1 MTKKIVIIGGGPA
14 GIEAAK
20 AAKREGADV
29 TIVSN
34 APIGGRAGWHSLL
47 PSKVWL
53 TVADTLGVFHEAD
66 ALGVS
71 HPPIVEPAPTDVLA
85 RLKQIKTAWNEQ
97 QQQALHDLDVEI
109 LTGTAVFNSPN
120 SIELRDKEG
129 NPTSEI
135 EADAFI
141 ITTGSVPI
149 FPPAMKPN
157 GKGIIAPRFA
167 SALKK
172 LPKTVVVVGGGATG
186 SEFAYLFCGL
196 GLEVTWIVEQKGVL
210 PDFDSAA
217 GQFLADALVK
227 QGVKLVHG
235 DRATD
240 IEDMGDFVQVTLADG
255 SKRKAEMAFLAIG
268 RKPDVG
274 NLNLEAAGLPVKNGT
289 VAVDEYGR
297 STNPNIYL
305 AGDVTGSP
313 MIANRAMA
321 QAWVAGQHAAG
332 GIVEAYDAETVVS
345 AIYTEPQ
352 VAQIGELS
360 GPSIKTTRVSYA
372 EGMKGHLLPEDGFV
386 KVGYDGENGRITGAV
401 AVGPHAADVL
411 APVMVAIKAKMT
423 LDDFGNLYGAHPTMS
438 ELAFMAAR
446 KTN

>member
-1 MTKKIVIIGGGPA
+1 MGQGVRKHLFAPSNQPLAPVKRNRRGMTKKIVIIGGGPA

-71 HPPIVEPAPTDVLA
+71 HPPIVEPAPADVLA
-85 RLKQIKTAWNEQ
+85 RLQQVKAAWNEQ
-97 QQQALHDLDVEI
+97 QQKALHDLDIEI

-129 NPTSEI
+129 NPASEI
-135 EADAFI
+135 EADSFI
-141 ITTGSVPI
+141 ITTGSVPV
-149 FPPAMKPN
+149 FPPDMKPN

-196 GLEVTWIVEQKGVL
+196 GLEVTWIVSEKGVL
-210 PDFDSAA
+210 PDFDRAA
-217 GQFLADALVK
+217 AQFLADAMVK
-227 QGVKLVHG
+227 SGVKLVRG
-235 DRATD
+235 ERAAN
-240 IEDMGDFVQVTLADG
+240 IEDMGDFVQVALEDG
-255 SKRKAEMAFLAIG
+255 SKYKAEMAFLAIG

-274 NLNLEAAGLPVKNGT
+274 NLNLEAAGLPVENGM
-289 VAVDEYGR
+289 VIVDEYGR
-297 STNPNIYL
+297 SANPNVYL

-321 QAWVAGQHAAG
+321 QAWVAGQYAAG
-332 GIVEAYDAETVVS
+332 GIAETYDAETVIS

-360 GPSIKTTRVSYA
+360 GPSIKTTRA
-372 EGMKGHLLPEDGFV
+372 FL
-386 KVGYDGENGRITGAV
+386 TQ
-401 AVGPHAADVL
+401 
-411 APVMVAIKAKMT
+411 KA
-423 LDDFGNLYGAHPTMS
+423 
-438 ELAFMAAR
+438 
-446 KTN
+446 